1 MRFFYAYSS
10 TPAAVGQTIEASAQQ
25 LRQDRQFEGIIE
37 TWRQIDIPGRFLIDG
52 IAQRID
58 TADIVLADITH
69 LNFNVIYEIGYAI
82 GKGKRVFLTVNQA
95 YSPQLKEISR
105 LGMFDTLGHQ
115 RYENSDQ
122 LSACI
127 KKVKDETPAKFPEVN
142 IDRGAPVYLLNVS
155 SRTEIAV
162 RVAARIK
169 KSKIKFRNFDPVEQP
184 RLSALEAYRGVAESI
199 SVVVLLVA
207 NSVTDSADN
216 NYRGAFVAGLANGMG
231 KDLVLLQEGD
241 EPVPLDYRDFA
252 SICRIPLDVDRY
264 INELAPRVIEGL
276 QSVNTNRPPL
286 KRGVLAALDLGA
298 SAAENE
304 MSYLSAYY
312 LTTDSFKQVLS
323 GAIRLV
329 VGRKGS
335 GKSAMFFQ
343 VRDKIRANKKRIVL
357 DLRPEGYQLKKF
369 KEMVLSFTDGTQE
382 HLCAAFW
389 EYVLLL
395 EICHKLLQKDRQPHL
410 MDSALLVRYKRL
422 EELYETGEYDREGD
436 FSERMLHLISQL
448 QRRVDDEHGG
458 DVRSLNS
465 RAIVNL
471 LYRHDMTQLRNEIVN
486 YLKLKVDVW
495 ILFDNLDKGW
505 PTKGVQHSDILILRG
520 LIDATRDIERL
531 LTRKGVET
539 HTVLFIRNDV
549 YELLVDETPDRG
561 KESRASLEWTDP
573 ELLRELL
580 RLRLVNSM
588 KLDASTTFDAIWN
601 QLSVSHIDGEKAD
614 EHLIERSLMR
624 PRYLLNLVAYCRANA
639 VNLSHAR
646 IEADDIR
653 KARKQYSADIGNE
666 IGLEVRDVFPE
677 ATDILYAFIGVPSTL
692 RLEQVFQH
700 FLDAGIAPDSH
711 KKLME
716 VLLWF
721 AFFGVV
727 MTDRSTQYS
736 YSVFYD
742 MKKLMT
748 LAKGLADGKILFEI
762 HPAFR
767 PFLEISE

>member
-10 TPAAVGQTIEASAQQ
+10 SPPAVGQTIESAAQQ
-25 LRQDRQFEGIIE
+25 LRRDPQFKGTVD
-37 TWRQIDIPGRFLIDG
+37 TWKQIDIPGRFLIDG
-52 IAQRID
+52 IADRID
-58 TADIVLADITH
+58 RSDIVLADITH

-95 YSPQLKEISR
+95 YSPQYKEISR

-122 LSACI
+122 LCACI
-127 KKVKDETPAKFPEVN
+127 KHVKDQTPARFPGVE
-142 IDRGAPVYLLNVS
+142 IDRGAPVYLLNIS
-155 SRTEIAV
+155 SRTEFAV

-169 KSKIKFRNFDPVEQP
+169 KSRIMFRNFDPLEQP
-184 RLSALEAYRGVAESI
+184 RLSAVEAYRGVAESV

-207 NSVTDSADN
+207 NSVTDASDN
-216 NYRGAFVAGLANGMG
+216 NFRGAFVAGLANGLG
-231 KDLVLLQEGD
+231 KDLLLLQEGD
-241 EPVPLDYRDFA
+241 EPVPLDYRDFV
-252 SICRIPLDVDRY
+252 SICRAPVDVDRH

-276 QSVNTNRPPL
+276 QTVTRGRTPL
-286 KRGVLAALDLGA
+286 KRGVLATLDLGA

-304 MSYLSAYY
+304 MSHLGAYY

-323 GAIRLV
+323 GSIRLV

-343 VRDKIRANKKRIVL
+343 LRDKVRSNRKRIVL

-369 KEMVLSFTDGTQE
+369 KEMVLSFTDATQE

-395 EICHKLLQKDRQPHL
+395 EICHKLLHKDRQPHL
-410 MDSALLVRYKRL
+410 VDSALMSRYKKL
-422 EELYETGEYDREGD
+422 EQLYETNEYDREGD
-436 FSERMLHLISQL
+436 FSERMLHLVSQL
-448 QRRVDDEHGG
+448 QRRVDEEYGG
-458 DVRSLNS
+458 DARSLS
-465 RAIVNL
+465 SKAIVNL
-471 LYRHDMTQLRNEIVN
+471 LYRHNMTQLRNEIVD

-495 ILFDNLDKGW
+495 VLFDNLDKGW

-539 HTVLFIRNDV
+539 HTVLFVRNDV
-549 YELLVDETPDRG
+549 YEILVDETPDRG
-561 KESRASLEWTDP
+561 KETRASLEWTDP
-573 ELLRELL
+573 DLLREVL

-588 KLDASTTFDAIWN
+588 DLEPHTPFDAIWN
-601 QLSVSHIDGEKAD
+601 QICVSHIDGEKSD

-639 VNLSHAR
+639 VNLSHSR
-646 IEADDIR
+646 IEVGDIR
-653 KARKQYSADIGNE
+653 KALKQYSADIGNE

-677 ATDILYAFIGVPSTL
+677 ATDVLYAFIALPSHVSLDEVFL
-692 RLEQVFQH
+692 RFLE
-700 FLDAGIAPDSH
+700 AGIPSEKH

-721 AFFGVV
+721 SFFGVV
-727 MTDRSTQYS
+727 VAGRDTQYS

-742 MKKLMT
+742 MKKLLT
-748 LAKGLADGKILFEI
+748 LARGLNDGATLFEI

-767 PFLEISE
+767 PFLEVAN

>member
-10 TPAAVGQTIEASAQQ
+10 SPPAVGQTIEAAAQQ
-25 LRQDRQFEGIIE
+25 LRRDPQFKGTLD
-37 TWRQIDIPGRFLIDG
+37 TWRQIDIPGRFLVDG
-52 IAQRID
+52 IATRID
-58 TADIVLADITH
+58 ESDIVLADITH
-69 LNFNVIYEIGYAI
+69 LNFNVVYEIGYAI

-95 YSPQLKEISR
+95 YSPQHKEISR
-105 LGMFDTLGHQ
+105 LGMFDTLGHD
-115 RYENSDQ
+115 RYENSEQ
-122 LSACI
+122 LCACI
-127 KKVKDETPAKFPEVN
+127 KRAKDQTPARFPEAET
-142 IDRGAPVYLLNVS
+142 DRGAPVYLLNTS
-155 SRTEIAV
+155 SRTEFAV
-162 RVAARIK
+162 RVSARIK
-169 KSKIKFRNFDPVEQP
+169 KSKIKFRNFDPLEQT
-184 RLSALEAYRGVAESI
+184 RLSAVEAYRGVAESL

-207 NSVTDSADN
+207 NSVTDASDN
-216 NYRGAFVAGLANGMG
+216 NFRGAFVAGIANGLG
-231 KDLVLLQEGD
+231 KDLLLLQEGE
-241 EPVPLDYRDFA
+241 EPVPLDYRDFV
-252 SICRIPLDVDRY
+252 SICRTPLDVDRY

-276 QSVNTNRPPL
+276 QAVTRSRVSP
-286 KRGVLAALDLGA
+286 KRGVLATLDLGA

-304 MSYLSAYY
+304 MSQLGAYY

-323 GAIRLV
+323 GSIRLV

-343 VRDKIRANKKRIVL
+343 LRDKIRSNKKRIVL

-369 KEMVLSFTDGTQE
+369 KEMVLSFTDATQE

-395 EICHKLLQKDRQPHL
+395 EICHKLLHKDRQPHL
-410 MDSALLVRYKRL
+410 MDPALMSRYKKL
-422 EELYETGEYDREGD
+422 EQLYETNEYDREGD
-436 FSERMLHLISQL
+436 FSERMLHLVSQL
-448 QRRVDDEHGG
+448 QRRVDEEYGG
-458 DVRSLNS
+458 DAHSLS
-465 RAIVNL
+465 SKAIVSL
-471 LYRHDMTQLRNEIVN
+471 LYRHNMTQLRNEIVD
-486 YLKLKVDVW
+486 YLNLKVDVW

-549 YELLVDETPDRG
+549 YEILVDETPDRG
-561 KESRASLEWTDP
+561 KETRASLEWTDP
-573 ELLRELL
+573 DLLREVL

-588 KLDASTTFDAIWN
+588 QIDSSTPFDTAWN
-601 QLSVSHIDGEKAD
+601 QLCVSHVDGEKSD

-639 VNLSHAR
+639 VNVSHSR
-646 IEADDIR
+646 IEVDDIR
-653 KARKQYSADIGNE
+653 KALKQYSADIGNE
-666 IGLEVRDVFPE
+666 IGLEIRDVFPE
-677 ATDILYAFIGVPSTL
+677 ATDVLYAFIALPSCVSFDEVIL
-692 RLEQVFQH
+692 RFSE
-700 FLDAGIAPDSH
+700 AGIPPEKH

-727 MTDRSTQYS
+727 VAGRDTQYS

-742 MKKLMT
+742 MKKLLT
-748 LAKGLADGKILFEI
+748 LARGLNDGAMLFEI

-767 PFLEISE
+767 PFLEVTN